1 MYKRQ
6 VLVVLDEAYLEFCAP
21 AGASDSLELLQRH
34 PNLCLLR
41 TLSKAYGLA
50 GLRVLHAVKDGH
62 ATSALSDGD
71 KRKIERTIAEDVLDT
86 RRHAEALFRGKAEPV
101 GGSYRIS
108 GELTLHGKTRPLT
121 VAGQARDGR
130 QVFEVSLHQPDFG
143 IKPYSAMLGTLKVK
157 ADVKVRIAV
166 PWPAS

>member
-1 MYKRQ
+1 M
-6 VLVVLDEAYLEFCAP
+6 
-21 AGASDSLELLQRH
+21 
-34 PNLCLLR
+34 
-41 TLSKAYGLA
+41 
-50 GLRVLHAVKDGH
+50 
-62 ATSALSDGD
+62 
-71 KRKIERTIAEDVLDT
+71 
-86 RRHAEALFRGKAEPV
+86 FRGKAEPV